1 MQLGRWDEKALITQ
15 QTPTGYLFYGWS
27 CVCFTCQVE
36 LVVKNL
42 PAKVGDIR
50 DMGLIP
56 GSGRAP
62 GGGHGNSLQEVN
74 SFLFERKFGFFGF
87 LFL

>member
-1 MQLGRWDEKALITQ
+1 M
-15 QTPTGYLFYGWS
+15 
-27 CVCFTCQVE
+27 
-36 LVVKNL
+36 VKNL

-50 DMGLIP
+50 DTGLIP

-62 GGGHGNSLQEVN
+62 GGGHDNSLQEVN